1 MTSKRYQEAGVD
13 IDAMTVALGKA
24 KEEIKA
30 TRTPGVLS
38 EIGLFGGL
46 FDPSEAGVEGEC
58 LVASTDGVG
67 TKVRVAALM
76 GRFETVGQ
84 CLINHCVNDILVQG
98 ARPLFF
104 LDYIGTGKLNP
115 EWFAQVV
122 HGLALA
128 CKENG
133 CALLGGETAEMPGIY
148 QGNDFELVGTIIG
161 AVPKNKILDGTK
173 VKSGDLLVGL
183 PSSGLHTNG
192 YSLAR
197 KILFEECG
205 YQVEDCPVE
214 LEGASIGEA
223 LLAVHKS
230 YLHPVLP
237 LLRKECGIHA
247 CAHITGGGVLD
258 NLPRVLP
265 QGLGAR
271 VQTTALAPVPIFPFL
286 MQKGKLDRQ
295 EAWRVFNMGVGF
307 ILIVD
312 KDKVSQVM
320 VALRKQGERPELIGS
335 IEERDGVLLED

>member
-13 IDAMTVALGKA
+13 IDAMATALGKA
-24 KEEIKA
+24 KDEIKA

-46 FDPSEAGVEGEC
+46 FDPSKVGAGGEC

-67 TKVRVAALM
+67 TKVRVAALT
-76 GRFETVGQ
+76 GRFDTVGQ

-104 LDYIGTGKLNP
+104 LDYIGTGHLDP
-115 EWFAQVV
+115 DWFAQVI
-122 HGLALA
+122 HGLAVA
-128 CKENG
+128 CKEND

-148 QGNDFELVGTIIG
+148 RSDDFELVGTIVG
-161 AVPKNKILDGTK
+161 SVPKDKILDGSK
-173 VKSGDLLVGL
+173 VVEGDLLIGL

-197 KILFEECG
+197 KILLDESG
-205 YQVEDCPVE
+205 YKVEDRPPE
-214 LEGASIGEA
+214 LMGASLGEA

-230 YLHPVLP
+230 YLRPVLP
-237 LLRKECGIHA
+237 MLQTDLGVHA
-247 CAHITGGGVLD
+247 CAHITGGGIID

-265 QGLGAR
+265 RGLGAR
-271 VQTTALAPVPIFPFL
+271 IKTTALSPAPIFPF
-286 MQKGKLDRQ
+286 MVEKGGIDQQ

-307 ILIVD
+307 ILIVQ
-312 KDKVSQVM
+312 KNKVNQVM
-320 VALRKQGERPELIGS
+320 DSLKQSGEHPCLIGS
-335 IEERDGVLLED
+335 IEEGEGVLLED